1 MTVTKEI
8 IGHNKKEIFIKVIT
22 SVLFRG
28 SLLVIPIL
36 YSSAIDNASLANY
49 NRAIKFLLLTLFVT
63 IFYYFMQHINNY
75 AYYRLYDK
83 LYRSYNWKIIKS
95 TQSNSAY
102 SLSRFSLGAPVPKEL
117 ADIEIIY
124 PYFIVCGD
132 GNQGDILKVLSIRI
146 LEFFKNHKKYDV
158 TDTEYDKKIN

>member
-1 MTVTKEI
+1 MTGTKEI
-8 IGHNKKEIFIKVIT
+8 IGQKKEIFIKVIT

-49 NRAIKFLLLTLFVT
+49 NGAIKFLLLTLFVT

-83 LYRSYNWKIIKS
+83 LYRSYN
-95 TQSNSAY
+95 
-102 SLSRFSLGAPVPKEL
+102 
-117 ADIEIIY
+117 
-124 PYFIVCGD
+124 
-132 GNQGDILKVLSIRI
+132 
-146 LEFFKNHKKYDV
+146 
-158 TDTEYDKKIN
+158 